1 MSDYTLA
8 VIGCGTMGVAILS
21 GVFDSRQAVAAR
33 GDLSSSVSSLADADD
48 AAELTR
54 LPSRFLA
61 CVARPESGRRLRKT
75 FADAEGVEVFVSDN
89 LRAARAADV
98 VLLACKPHMVAD
110 VLAEQGLREALA
122 GKLVCSICAGLRIE
136 QMQAWL
142 DPSTK
147 VVRAMPNTPSKVSAR
162 ELLGGRG
169 RRRQM
174 SSAPGMQLG
183 EAERKQ

>member
-1 MSDYTLA
+1 MSDEDREYEQIIYEVDA
-8 VIGCGTMGVAILS
+8 RNRIVREV
-21 GVFDSRQAVAAR
+21 SRRDPVP
-33 GDLSSSVSSLADADD
+33 G
-48 AAELTR
+48 
-54 LPSRFLA
+54 
-61 CVARPESGRRLRKT
+61 
-75 FADAEGVEVFVSDN
+75 N
-89 LRAARAADV
+89 DV
-98 VLLACKPHMVAD
+98 VLSIDLQLQQH
-110 VLAEQGLREALA
+110 AEQTLQQGLREALA

-147 VVRAMPNTPSKVSAR
+147 VVRAMPNTPSKLSAR